1 MSALDNGLPCNLEA
15 ERCILGGIILDNDQT
30 GDAVEVLTSDD
41 FYSPYHRAVYTA
53 VIDLYTQSL
62 PITPINIQNALKTQG
77 NEKSLVEI
85 LGLTNGIPAGSSV
98 SDYIETVRVKSVSRN
113 FIKKCNYAM
122 NDALNDVDPI
132 SEIIDRTEQEL
143 YNMRDI
149 DTVEG
154 PQQLDE
160 LILESVEEIKQRSKE
175 GNSLL
180 GLSTGFNDLDRLTGG
195 LQKTDLII
203 LAARPSMGKS
213 AFSLDIAKGITKKDP
228 DSVVAY
234 FSMEMSKRQCT
245 DRLLCS
251 LARIDSTRYRT
262 GFMSPSEWERL
273 ADVASELAS
282 KKIVF
287 DDKSSCSVLDIKS
300 KARHIANKYKRL
312 DIIIVDYLQLMVGS
326 RKSDSR
332 QQEVSEISRDLK
344 ALAKDLKVPVV
355 ALSQLSRSCESR
367 QDKRP
372 MLSDLRESGAIE
384 QDADLVAF
392 LYRDEYYEPRP
403 DNQGVAELLVSK
415 HRNGATGNINLAF
428 LKDYAMFGD
437 LSSYAEDKR

>member
-1 MSALDNGLPCNLEA
+1 
-15 ERCILGGIILDNDQT
+15 
-30 GDAVEVLTSDD
+30 
-41 FYSPYHRAVYTA
+41 
-53 VIDLYTQSL
+53 
-62 PITPINIQNALKTQG
+62 
-77 NEKSLVEI
+77 
-85 LGLTNGIPAGSSV
+85 
-98 SDYIETVRVKSVSRN
+98 
-113 FIKKCNYAM
+113 
-122 NDALNDVDPI
+122 
-132 SEIIDRTEQEL
+132 
-143 YNMRDI
+143 
-149 DTVEG
+149 
-154 PQQLDE
+154 
-160 LILESVEEIKQRSKE
+160 
-175 GNSLL
+175 
-180 GLSTGFNDLDRLTGG
+180 
-195 LQKTDLII
+195 
-203 LAARPSMGKS
+203 
-213 AFSLDIAKGITKKDP
+213 
-228 DSVVAY
+228 
-234 FSMEMSKRQCT
+234 
-245 DRLLCS
+245 
-251 LARIDSTRYRT
+251 
-262 GFMSPSEWERL
+262 MSPAEWERL

-287 DDKSSCSVLDIKS
+287 DDKSSSSVLDIKS

-403 DNQGVAELLVSK
+403 DNQGVAELLVRK

-437 LSSYAEDKR
+437 LSSYGENKL

>member
-1 MSALDNGLPCNLEA
+1 MSALDNGLPCNIEA
-15 ERCILGGIILDNDQT
+15 ERCILAGIILDNDQA
-30 GDAVEVLTSDD
+30 GSAVEVLTSDD
-41 FYSPYHRAVYTA
+41 FYSPLHRAIYGA
-53 VIDLYTQSL
+53 VIDLYTQSQ
-62 PITPINIQNALKTQG
+62 PITPIGIQNALRTQG
-77 NEKSLVEI
+77 NEKSLSEI
-85 LGLTNGIPAGSSV
+85 LSLTNGMPPGSSILE
-98 SDYIETVRVKSVSRN
+98 YIEVVRIKSVARS
-113 FIKKCNYAM
+113 FIKKCNQAL
-122 NDALNDVDPI
+122 NEALNDVDPI

-143 YNMRDI
+143 YEMRDI
-149 DTVEG
+149 DRNDG

-160 LILESVEEIKQRSKE
+160 LILESVEEIKQRSTQDT
-175 GNSLL
+175 SLL
-180 GLSTGFNDLDRLTGG
+180 GLSTGFSDLDRLTGG

-213 AFSLDIAKGITKKDP
+213 AFSLDIAKGITKDDP
-228 DSVVAY
+228 NAVVAY

-251 LARIDSTRYRT
+251 MARIDSTRYRT
-262 GFMSPSEWERL
+262 GYLSPNEWERL
-273 ADVASELAS
+273 ADTASDLAR
-282 KKIVF
+282 KKIIF
-287 DDKSSCSVLDIKS
+287 DDKSASTVLDIKS
-300 KARHIANKYKRL
+300 KARNIANKYKRL
-312 DIIIVDYLQLMVGS
+312 DIIIIDYLQLMRGA
-326 RKSDSR
+326 KKTESR

-344 ALAKDLKVPVV
+344 ALAKDLKVPVI

-392 LYRDEYYEPRP
+392 LYRDEYYEPKP
-403 DNQGVAELLVSK
+403 ENQGVAELLIRK

-437 LSSYAEDKR
+437 LSQYGEDKF